1 MSTIT
6 FAIGNDDVAEGDGA
20 LRQCI
25 ILCFTKS
32 VGSSDATS
40 STKSS
45 AIVPSAHSGWARTPV
60 GPLII
65 YLKIVFYIICFL
77 VF

>member
-1 MSTIT
+1 MTSP
-6 FAIGNDDVAEGDGA
+6 IGNDDVAEGDGA

-25 ILCFTKS
+25 ILCFTKF

-45 AIVPSAHSGWARTPV
+45 AIVPSAHSG
-60 GPLII
+60 
-65 YLKIVFYIICFL
+65 
-77 VF
+77 

>member
-1 MSTIT
+1 MTSP
-6 FAIGNDDVAEGDGA
+6 IGNDDVAEGDGA

-32 VGSSDATS
+32 EGSFDAMS

-45 AIVPSAHSGWARTPV
+45 AIVPSAHSG
-60 GPLII
+60 
-65 YLKIVFYIICFL
+65 
-77 VF
+77 